1 MLNSSLEKR
10 NLKPI
15 SIDEYR
21 EKFLFPIKT
30 FYESVGFDFSKEPF
44 EITNEEF
51 HSGFEKNFKKLALQP
66 DALSTIKKLKKKGIT
81 QSILSATIQR
91 KLNNQV
97 KYFGLDS
104 FLDNIVGLS
113 NTPSGFGKEYE
124 GRELLLNV
132 LIPSEETIIVGDSM
146 LDYNVSQSLNISC
159 ALIYNGHNNMKR
171 LAATGSKTFPNIRSF
186 YDWITN

>member
-97 KYFGLDS
+97 KYCLLYTS
-104 FLDNIVGLS
+104 
-113 NTPSGFGKEYE
+113 PSP
-124 GRELLLNV
+124 R
-132 LIPSEETIIVGDSM
+132 D
-146 LDYNVSQSLNISC
+146 
-159 ALIYNGHNNMKR
+159 
-171 LAATGSKTFPNIRSF
+171 
-186 YDWITN
+186 